1 LTWKNLELFAQIDV
15 FVNETRYVSGIG
27 YAKRIVSEWAQRIC
41 SERKELFWEDVKGE
55 I

>member
-1 LTWKNLELFAQIDV
+1 LENLKLFARIDG

-27 YAKRIVSEWAQRIC
+27 YVKGIIIEWAQRIC
-41 SERKELFWEDVKGE
+41 SERKELFRDDVKGE